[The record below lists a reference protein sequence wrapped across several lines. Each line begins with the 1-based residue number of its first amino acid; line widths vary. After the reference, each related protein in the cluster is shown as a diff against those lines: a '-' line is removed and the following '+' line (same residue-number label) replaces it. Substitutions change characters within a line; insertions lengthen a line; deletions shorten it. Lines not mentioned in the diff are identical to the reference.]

1 MITTT
6 AVCMQQCGKESCQPC
21 GSCFSIK
28 SEKDIAAERK
38 TCHAQVSPGGG
49 TAQEEFNMTDL
60 IRPDPVHFLSNFT

>member
-38 TCHAQVSPGGG
+38 TCHAQVSSGGG
-49 TAQEEFNMTDL
+49 TAQEFNMTDL
-60 IRPDPVHFLSNFT
+60 IRPDSVHFLSNFT

>member
-6 AVCMQQCGKESCQPC
+6 AVCMQRCGKESH
-21 GSCFSIK
+21 FSIK

-49 TAQEEFNMTDL
+49 TEQEEFNMTDL
-60 IRPDPVHFLSNFT
+60 ITPDPVHFLSNFICLFFFF